1 MTDDLGDLQVNSR
14 GFQPHELMLDGARPL
29 AQHPAVVYMASLSEG
44 SRRRVFQSLNAI
56 ARLLSDDQ
64 LDVFSLDWGALREH
78 HVVWLRAALIAHYRP
93 ATVNKM
99 LSALRRVLFHA
110 WQLGQMN
117 DEEYHRARMVQNLP
131 RSSLRA

>member
-1 MTDDLGDLQVNSR
+1 MTDHLGDLHANSP

-29 AQHPAVVYMASLSEG
+29 AQHPAVVYLASLSEG
-44 SRRRVFQSLNAI
+44 SRRRMFQSLNAI
-56 ARLLSDDQ
+56 ANILSDGQ

-78 HVVWLRAALIAHYRP
+78 HIAFVRTQVIARYRP

-110 WQLGQMN
+110 WQLGQMA
-117 DEEYHRARMVQNLP
+117 DEGYHRARMVLDLP
-131 RSSLRA
+131 RNGLRA